1 MLLIAQ
7 QRALE
12 MVAKGESLTAI
23 FEELCDTIDTQSR
36 EIISFVMLM
45 DPDGKQ
51 LRHAAGKRIPSGLA
65 SAISPFP
72 IGPGTGSWDTAAF
85 LKKLM
90 VVSDIASDPLWADF
104 RDLAL
109 SHGLHSAWSQP
120 IVAKNGEVIG
130 TCGICNVGG
139 CSPNSSAFQ
148 LLEAASHVAAIAIDG
163 NRADAALKESE
174 ERFYRMADALAE
186 AVWITALE
194 PESIQYASPSF
205 ERIWGRPVEEFY
217 GNTNLWRDAIHP
229 EDRERVGNLFAR
241 WVSGQDVSYD
251 GIEYRITR
259 PDGEVRWIRARG
271 VLTLEHGKPHR
282 ASGIATDITEPK
294 RAEETLRRSEQ
305 QLRDVIETIPAMAWS
320 TFPDG
325 NVDFANQRWAEYTGP
340 ALKDVSGLGWKT
352 AIHSADFDAYQEKC
366 HISLDTGKPF
376 ESEVRI
382 RRFSD
387 GEYRWFLNRAVALRG
402 ERGEIVGWYG
412 TATDIEDSKRAE
424 EALRK
429 SESYL
434 AEAQRLAHTGS
445 WAWNVARMQIVYWSR
460 EHYHLFGLDPDGGP
474 PPVEVFFERIHPDD
488 RDRIR
493 ASFDQHAFQG
503 ASNIDV
509 DFRVLLPDE
518 TLKYIHS
525 IGHPVCDASGEPIE
539 YVGTAVDVTEEH
551 DASAALEMAFA
562 EIKKL
567 KDQLFEENILL
578 KEEVDRASMFEE
590 IVGES
595 PALHL
600 VLSRVAKV
608 APIDSTVLVT
618 GETGTGKELIA
629 RAIHKRSQRAARAFV
644 SVNCSAI
651 PSSLIASELF
661 GHEKG
666 AFTGAIQ
673 RRLGRFELA
682 DGGTIFLD
690 EIGELSQETQ
700 IALLRV
706 LQEREFERVGGSKL
720 IRSNVRVIA
729 ATNRDLTAAVEAGSF
744 RSDLY
749 YRLNVFPI
757 HVPSLQER
765 RADIPL
771 LVEYF
776 IGRYAAKAGKYFGT
790 ISRTTLDRL
799 CSYDWPGN
807 VRELQNVIERSVIV
821 CDTENFVVDKSWLS
835 PRIAETDH
843 CVRPLFRM
851 SASQEKKLIENALAE
866 ARGRV
871 AGASGA
877 AAKLG
882 IPPSTLDSK
891 IAAFK
896 INKHQFKRV

>member
-7 QRALE
+7 KRALE
-12 MVAKGESLTAI
+12 MVAAGERLTAI
-23 FEELCDTIDTQSR
+23 LAELCDTIDTQSPG
-36 EIISFVMLM
+36 IISFVMLV
-45 DPDGKQ
+45 DPDGKH
-51 LRHAAGKRIPSGLA
+51 LRPTGGRRIPSGFA
-65 SAISPFP
+65 GAISPFP
-72 IGPGTGSWDTAAF
+72 IGPSAGSWGTAAF
-85 LKKLM
+85 LKKRV
-90 VVSDIASDPLWADF
+90 VVSEIASDPLWADF

-120 IVAKNGEVIG
+120 ILAKNGDVLG
-130 TCGICNVGG
+130 TFWICNVGPH
-139 CSPNSSAFQ
+139 SPNSSDFQ
-148 LLEAASHVAAIAIDG
+148 LLEAASHVAVIAIEG
-163 NRADAALKESE
+163 KRAEEALKESE
-174 ERFYRMADALAE
+174 ERFHRMADALTE

-194 PESIQYASPSF
+194 PERIQYASPSV

-217 GNTNLWRDAIHP
+217 RNTSLWRDAIHP

-251 GIEYRITR
+251 GIEYRVMR

-294 RAEETLRRSEQ
+294 RAEEKLRRSEQ

-325 NVDFANQRWAEYTGP
+325 NVDFANKRWADYTGP
-340 ALKDVSGLGWKT
+340 ALKDMSGLGWKT
-352 AIHSADFDAYQEKC
+352 AIHAADFDAYQEKC
-366 HISLDTGKPF
+366 HVSLATGKPF

-387 GEYRWFLNRAVALRG
+387 GEYRWFLNRAVALRD
-402 ERGEIVGWYG
+402 ERGEIAGWYG
-412 TATDIEDSKRAE
+412 TATDIENSKRAE

-445 WAWNVARMQIVYWSR
+445 WAWNVATMQIVYWSR
-460 EHYHLFGLDPDGGP
+460 EHYHLLGLDPEGGP
-474 PPVEVFFERIHPDD
+474 PPVEVFFQRIHPED

-493 ASFDQHAFQG
+493 ASFDRDALQG
-503 ASNIDV
+503 AANLDV
-509 DFRVLLPDE
+509 DFRILLPDG

-525 IGHPVCDASGEPIE
+525 IGHPVCDSSGEPIE

-551 DASAALEMAFA
+551 KASAALETAFA

-578 KEEVDRASMFEE
+578 KEEVDKASMFEE

-595 PALHL
+595 PALQF
-600 VLSRVAKV
+600 VLSRVARV
-608 APIDSTVLVT
+608 APSDSTVLVT

-629 RAIHKRSQRAARAFV
+629 RAIHKRSQRASRAFV

-706 LQEREFERVGGSKL
+706 LQEREFERVGGSKV
-720 IRSNVRVIA
+720 IRSNVRIIA
-729 ATNRDLTAAVEAGSF
+729 ATNRDLKAAVDAGSF

-749 YRLNVFPI
+749 YRLNVFPV
-757 HVPSLQER
+757 HMPSLRER
-765 RADIPL
+765 CEDIPL

-776 IGRYAAKAGKYFGT
+776 IGRYAAKAGKEFGT
-790 ISRTTLDRL
+790 ISKATLDRL

-835 PRIAETDH
+835 PRIAETDQA
-843 CVRPLFRM
+843 VRPLFRM
-851 SASQEKKLIENALAE
+851 SASHEKKLIEEALAE
-866 ARGRV
+866 AQGRV

-896 INKHQFKRV
+896 INKHQFKKI